1 MLEGFKIHIKGSYN
15 VGVYLEHSL
24 RGKTIVGGMA
34 KGMILLTT
42 QPINF
47 LSSVDN
53 KTGKITDKN
62 HELFGKFL
70 KDSILIFPY
79 SVGSSVGAYS
89 IFALKS
95 NNASPSGIICSVKT
109 DITTASGCAIAN
121 IPLLE
126 LCKDQVIPKIE
137 IPSEGIIDGNSGFLQ
152 IKKV

>member
-1 MLEGFKIHIKGSYN
+1 MEYTLK
-15 VGVYLEHSL
+15 
-24 RGKTIVGGMA
+24 GKTIVGGKA

-47 LSSVDN
+47 LSSVDHL
-53 KTGKITDKN
+53 TGKITDKN
-62 HELFGKFL
+62 HELFGKFM

-126 LCKDQVIPKIE
+126 LCKDQVIPEIE
-137 IPSEGIIDGNSGFLQ
+137 ILSEGIIDGSSGSLQ

>member
-1 MLEGFKIHIKGSYN
+1 MEY
-15 VGVYLEHSL
+15 SL
-24 RGKTIVGGMA
+24 KGKTIVGGKA

-47 LSSVDN
+47 LSSVDHM
-53 KTGKITDKN
+53 TGKITDKN
-62 HELFGKFL
+62 HELFGKFM

-126 LCKDQVIPKIE
+126 LCKDQVIPEIE
-137 IPSEGIIDGNSGFLQ
+137 ILSEGIIDGSSESLQ

>member
-1 MLEGFKIHIKGSYN
+1 LDYSLKG
-15 VGVYLEHSL
+15 
-24 RGKTIVGGMA
+24 RTIVGGTV
-34 KGMILLTT
+34 KGLILFTT

-62 HELFGKFL
+62 HELFGKTL

-89 IFALKS
+89 IFALKT
-95 NNASPSGIICSVKT
+95 NNASPSGIACSLKT

-126 LCKDQVIPKIE
+126 LCKDQVIPEIE
-137 IPSEGIIDGNSGFLQ
+137 IPSEGVIDGSSGCLQ
-152 IKKV
+152 IKRV

>member
-1 MLEGFKIHIKGSYN
+1 MEYSFK
-15 VGVYLEHSL
+15 
-24 RGKTIVGGMA
+24 GKTIVGGTA
-34 KGMILLTT
+34 KGLILSTT

-53 KTGKITDKN
+53 VTGKITDKN
-62 HELFGKFL
+62 HELFGEFL

-79 SVGSSVGAYS
+79 SIGSSVGSYS

-95 NNASPSGIICSVKT
+95 NNASPSGIICSLKA

-126 LCKDQVIPKIE
+126 LCKDQIIPEIE
-137 IPSEGIIDGNSGFLQ
+137 IPSEGIIDGISGFLQ

>member
-1 MLEGFKIHIKGSYN
+1 LEYTLK
-15 VGVYLEHSL
+15 
-24 RGKTIVGGMA
+24 GKTIVGGKA

-47 LSSVDN
+47 LSSVDHL
-53 KTGKITDKN
+53 TGKITDKN
-62 HELFGKFL
+62 HELFGKFM

-95 NNASPSGIICSVKT
+95 NNASPSGIICSLKT

-126 LCKDQVIPKIE
+126 LCKDQVIPEIE
-137 IPSEGIIDGNSGFLQ
+137 ILSEGIVDGSSGSLQ

>member
-1 MLEGFKIHIKGSYN
+1 LEYTLK
-15 VGVYLEHSL
+15 
-24 RGKTIVGGMA
+24 GKTIVGGKA

-47 LSSVDN
+47 LSSVDHL
-53 KTGKITDKN
+53 TGKITDKN
-62 HELFGKFL
+62 HELFGKFM

-126 LCKDQVIPKIE
+126 LCKDQVIPEIE
-137 IPSEGIIDGNSGFLQ
+137 ILSEGIIDGSSGSLQ

>member
-1 MLEGFKIHIKGSYN
+1 MDYSLKG
-15 VGVYLEHSL
+15 
-24 RGKTIVGGMA
+24 RTIVGGTV
-34 KGMILLTT
+34 KGLILFTT

-62 HELFGKFL
+62 HELFGKTL

-89 IFALKS
+89 IFALKT
-95 NNASPSGIICSVKT
+95 NNASPSGIVCSLKT

-126 LCKDQVIPKIE
+126 LCKDQVIPEIE
-137 IPSEGIIDGNSGFLQ
+137 IPSEGVIDGSSGCLQ
-152 IKKV
+152 IKRV

>member
-1 MLEGFKIHIKGSYN
+1 
-15 VGVYLEHSL
+15 
-24 RGKTIVGGMA
+24 MA

-53 KTGKITDKN
+53 KTGEITDKN

-89 IFALKS
+89 IFALKM
-95 NNASPSGIICSVKT
+95 NNASPSGIVCSLKT

-121 IPLLE
+121 IPLVE
-126 LCKDQVIPKIE
+126 LCKDQVIPEIE
-137 IPSEGIIDGNSGFLQ
+137 IPSEGVIDGSSGFLQ
-152 IKKV
+152 IKRI

>member
-1 MLEGFKIHIKGSYN
+1 MDY
-15 VGVYLEHSL
+15 SL
-24 RGKTIVGGMA
+24 KGKTIVGGMA

-53 KTGKITDKN
+53 KTGEITDKN

-89 IFALKS
+89 IFALKM
-95 NNASPSGIICSVKT
+95 NNASPSGIVCSLKT

-121 IPLLE
+121 IPLVE
-126 LCKDQVIPKIE
+126 LCKDQVIPEIE
-137 IPSEGIIDGNSGFLQ
+137 IPSEGVIDGSSGFLQ
-152 IKKV
+152 IKRI

>member
-1 MLEGFKIHIKGSYN
+1 LEY
-15 VGVYLEHSL
+15 SL
-24 RGKTIVGGMA
+24 RGKTIVGGAA

-47 LSSVDN
+47 LSSVDSM
-53 KTGKITDKN
+53 TGKITDKN

-95 NNASPSGIICSVKT
+95 NNVAPSGIICSLKT

-126 LCKDQVIPKIE
+126 ICKDQEIPDIE
-137 IPSEGIIDGNSGFLQ
+137 IPSEGIIDGSSGFLQ

>member
-1 MLEGFKIHIKGSYN
+1 LEYTLK
-15 VGVYLEHSL
+15 
-24 RGKTIVGGMA
+24 GKTIVGGKA

-47 LSSVDN
+47 LSSVDHL
-53 KTGKITDKN
+53 TGKITDKN
-62 HELFGKFL
+62 HELFGKFM

-79 SVGSSVGAYS
+79 SVVSSVGAYS

-95 NNASPSGIICSVKT
+95 NNASPSGIICSLKT

-126 LCKDQVIPKIE
+126 LCKDQVIPEIE
-137 IPSEGIIDGNSGFLQ
+137 ILSEGIIDGSSGSLQ

>member
-1 MLEGFKIHIKGSYN
+1 MEY
-15 VGVYLEHSL
+15 SL
-24 RGKTIVGGMA
+24 KGKTIVGGKA
-34 KGMILLTT
+34 RGMILLTT

-47 LSSVDN
+47 LSSVDHL
-53 KTGKITDKN
+53 TGKITDKN
-62 HELFGKFL
+62 HELFGKFM

-95 NNASPSGIICSVKT
+95 NNASPSGIICSIKT

-126 LCKDQVIPKIE
+126 LCKDQVIPEIE
-137 IPSEGIIDGNSGFLQ
+137 ILSEGIIDGSSGSLE

>member
-1 MLEGFKIHIKGSYN
+1 M
-15 VGVYLEHSL
+15 EHSF
-24 RGKTIVGGMA
+24 RGKTIVGGTA

-95 NNASPSGIICSVKT
+95 NNVSPSGIICTLKT

-126 LCKDQVIPKIE
+126 LGKDQVIPNIE
-137 IPSEGIIDGNSGFLQ
+137 IPSEGQIDGSSGFLQ

>member
-1 MLEGFKIHIKGSYN
+1 LDYSLKG
-15 VGVYLEHSL
+15 
-24 RGKTIVGGMA
+24 RTIVGGTV
-34 KGMILLTT
+34 KGLILFTT

-62 HELFGKFL
+62 HELFGKTL

-89 IFALKS
+89 IFALKT
-95 NNASPSGIICSVKT
+95 NNASPSGIVCSLKT

-126 LCKDQVIPKIE
+126 LCKDQVIPEIE
-137 IPSEGIIDGNSGFLQ
+137 IPSEGVIDGSSGCLQ
-152 IKKV
+152 IKRV

>member
-1 MLEGFKIHIKGSYN
+1 LEY
-15 VGVYLEHSL
+15 SL
-24 RGKTIVGGMA
+24 KGKTIVGGMA
-34 KGMILLTT
+34 KGIILLTT

-47 LSSVDN
+47 LSSVDHL
-53 KTGKITDKN
+53 TGKITDKN
-62 HELFGKFL
+62 HELFGKFM

-126 LCKDQVIPKIE
+126 LCKDQVIPEIE
-137 IPSEGIIDGNSGFLQ
+137 ILSEGIIDGSSGSLQ

>member
-1 MLEGFKIHIKGSYN
+1 MEYTLK
-15 VGVYLEHSL
+15 
-24 RGKTIVGGMA
+24 GKTIVGGKA

-47 LSSVDN
+47 LSSVDHL
-53 KTGKITDKN
+53 TGKITDKN
-62 HELFGKFL
+62 HELFGKFM

-95 NNASPSGIICSVKT
+95 NNASPSGIICSLKT

-126 LCKDQVIPKIE
+126 LCKDQVIPEIE
-137 IPSEGIIDGNSGFLQ
+137 ILSEGIIDGSSGSLQ

>member
-1 MLEGFKIHIKGSYN
+1 LEY
-15 VGVYLEHSL
+15 SL
-24 RGKTIVGGMA
+24 KGKTIVGGKA

-47 LSSVDN
+47 LSSVDHM
-53 KTGKITDKN
+53 TGKITDKN
-62 HELFGKFL
+62 HELFGKFM

-126 LCKDQVIPKIE
+126 LCKDQVIPEIE
-137 IPSEGIIDGNSGFLQ
+137 ILSEGIIDGSSGSLQ

>member
-1 MLEGFKIHIKGSYN
+1 MEY
-15 VGVYLEHSL
+15 SL
-24 RGKTIVGGMA
+24 KGKTIVGGKA

-47 LSSVDN
+47 LSSVDHL
-53 KTGKITDKN
+53 TGKITDKN
-62 HELFGKFL
+62 HELFGKFM

-95 NNASPSGIICSVKT
+95 NNASPSGIICSLKT

-126 LCKDQVIPKIE
+126 LYKDQVIPEIE
-137 IPSEGIIDGNSGFLQ
+137 ILSEGIIDGSSGSLQ

>member
-1 MLEGFKIHIKGSYN
+1 MEYTLK
-15 VGVYLEHSL
+15 
-24 RGKTIVGGMA
+24 GKTIVGGKA

-47 LSSVDN
+47 LSSVDHL
-53 KTGKITDKN
+53 TGKITDKN
-62 HELFGKFL
+62 HELFGKFM

-95 NNASPSGIICSVKT
+95 NNASPSGIICSLKT

-126 LCKDQVIPKIE
+126 LCKDQVIPEIE
-137 IPSEGIIDGNSGFLQ
+137 ILSEGIMDGSSGSLQ

>member
-1 MLEGFKIHIKGSYN
+1 MEY
-15 VGVYLEHSL
+15 SL
-24 RGKTIVGGMA
+24 KGKTIVGGKA

-47 LSSVDN
+47 LSSVDHL
-53 KTGKITDKN
+53 TGKITDKN
-62 HELFGKFL
+62 HELFGKFM

-126 LCKDQVIPKIE
+126 LCKDQVIPEIE
-137 IPSEGIIDGNSGFLQ
+137 ILSEGIIDGSSGSLQ

>member
-1 MLEGFKIHIKGSYN
+1 M
-15 VGVYLEHSL
+15 EHSL
-24 RGKTIVGGMA
+24 RGKTIVGGTA

-95 NNASPSGIICSVKT
+95 NNVSPSGIICTLKT

-126 LCKDQVIPKIE
+126 LGKDQVIPNIE
-137 IPSEGIIDGNSGFLQ
+137 IPSEGLIDGSSGFLQ

>member
-1 MLEGFKIHIKGSYN
+1 MEY
-15 VGVYLEHSL
+15 SL
-24 RGKTIVGGMA
+24 KGKTIVGGKA

-47 LSSVDN
+47 LSSVDHM
-53 KTGKITDKN
+53 TGKITDKN
-62 HELFGKFL
+62 HELFGKFM

-126 LCKDQVIPKIE
+126 LCKDQVIPEIE
-137 IPSEGIIDGNSGFLQ
+137 ILSEGIIDGSSGSLQ

>member
-1 MLEGFKIHIKGSYN
+1 MEYTLK
-15 VGVYLEHSL
+15 
-24 RGKTIVGGMA
+24 GKTIVGGKA

-47 LSSVDN
+47 LSSVDHL
-53 KTGKITDKN
+53 TGKITDKN
-62 HELFGKFL
+62 HELFGKFM

-95 NNASPSGIICSVKT
+95 NNASPSGIICSLKT

-126 LCKDQVIPKIE
+126 LCKDQVIPEIE
-137 IPSEGIIDGNSGFLQ
+137 ILSEGIVDGSSGSLQ

>member
-1 MLEGFKIHIKGSYN
+1 MEYTLK
-15 VGVYLEHSL
+15 
-24 RGKTIVGGMA
+24 GKTIVGGKA

-47 LSSVDN
+47 LSSVDHL
-53 KTGKITDKN
+53 TGKITDKN
-62 HELFGKFL
+62 HELFGKFM

-95 NNASPSGIICSVKT
+95 NNASPSGIICNLKT

-126 LCKDQVIPKIE
+126 LCKDQVIPEIE
-137 IPSEGIIDGNSGFLQ
+137 ILSEGIIDGSSGSLQ

>member
-1 MLEGFKIHIKGSYN
+1 MEY
-15 VGVYLEHSL
+15 SL
-24 RGKTIVGGMA
+24 KGKTIVGGKA

-47 LSSVDN
+47 LSSVDHL
-53 KTGKITDKN
+53 TGKITDKN
-62 HELFGKFL
+62 HELFGKFM

-95 NNASPSGIICSVKT
+95 NNASPSGIICSIKT

-126 LCKDQVIPKIE
+126 LCKDQVIPEIE
-137 IPSEGIIDGNSGFLQ
+137 ILSEGIIDGSSGSLQ

>member
-1 MLEGFKIHIKGSYN
+1 MEY
-15 VGVYLEHSL
+15 SL
-24 RGKTIVGGMA
+24 KGKTIVGGMA

-47 LSSVDN
+47 LSSVDHL
-53 KTGKITDKN
+53 TGKITDKN
-62 HELFGKFL
+62 HELFGKFM
-70 KDSILIFPY
+70 KGSILIFPY

-126 LCKDQVIPKIE
+126 LCKDQVIPEIE
-137 IPSEGIIDGNSGFLQ
+137 ILSEGIIDGSSGSLQ

>member
-1 MLEGFKIHIKGSYN
+1 MEY
-15 VGVYLEHSL
+15 SL
-24 RGKTIVGGMA
+24 KGKTIVGGKA
-34 KGMILLTT
+34 RGMILLTT

-47 LSSVDN
+47 LSSVDHL
-53 KTGKITDKN
+53 TGKITDKN
-62 HELFGKFL
+62 HELFGKFM

-95 NNASPSGIICSVKT
+95 NNASPSGIICSLKT

-126 LCKDQVIPKIE
+126 LCKDQVIPEIE
-137 IPSEGIIDGNSGFLQ
+137 ILSEGIIDGSSGSLQ

>member
-1 MLEGFKIHIKGSYN
+1 MEY
-15 VGVYLEHSL
+15 SL
-24 RGKTIVGGMA
+24 KGKTIVGGMA

-47 LSSVDN
+47 LSSVDHL
-53 KTGKITDKN
+53 TGKITDKN
-62 HELFGKFL
+62 HELFGKFM

-126 LCKDQVIPKIE
+126 LCNDQVIPEIE
-137 IPSEGIIDGNSGFLQ
+137 ILSEGIIDDSSGSLQ